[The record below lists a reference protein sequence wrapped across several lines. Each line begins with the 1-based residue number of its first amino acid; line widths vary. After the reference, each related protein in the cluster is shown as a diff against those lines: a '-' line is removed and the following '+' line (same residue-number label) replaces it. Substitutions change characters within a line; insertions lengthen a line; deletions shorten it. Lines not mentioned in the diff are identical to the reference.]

1 MNYIYIPT
9 LNAKYY
15 PISLNLCTAEL
26 NEELQH
32 VESACEAKLAFEPTL
47 FQLMCT
53 QKNILAQIKRDEDNT
68 IVFTG
73 VIKNNISWSDEG
85 DPTPISELK
94 LNISDNTYLLEKKT
108 ASEVSVISSTLKAVV
123 QKIATDCGLTV
134 AEYSDTEQVN
144 IQAFVLDKDKQ
155 YLAALNAIL
164 FQHCY
169 FFKFDANGNLVISSL
184 SNIPE
189 NQIQLTNEDFYLSPS
204 ISKNTKNYD
213 KVNVKYNTLTKK
225 TNEQVFFAGN
235 DLDSESHITPIT
247 IRPGQYYPYESDPVQ
262 EAREGKV
269 QQTFESGYAESYKT
283 YSGETKYRRSQK
295 TTLLYSENHYVVQ
308 DWSGSIEINR
318 TEFGSRQAAV
328 RLRNTSP
335 DQDAQLYQ
343 LAIRAD
349 AFYRASDC
357 SVICGTGSN
366 EFTYES
372 EYIYSSTVAED
383 LAKLLSRFFINTNFK
398 ISGETTRNLQVGS
411 YVKVDTGA
419 SGLMCNCLVLAC
431 SYDEC
436 EEKYS
441 VTLVSYGDISVDITR
456 TQYQSSVGDSNHHI
470 IDSLITG
477 SESSKTLPIP
487 AARVPQNLVAVASKD
502 SITLSCTFANN
513 GISTASKII
522 WAIKKPSQT
531 WASCIQFTSVFDTT
545 YQFNRASDGFPEA
558 SALSDWQV
566 RARSINSFNKLSEWS
581 SPISIDI
588 SNYGTWIPQLPEVT
602 VTEAKRLVSMSFK
615 QPLRADEKELYGEL
629 NYGIL
634 IKKLEDSQWFTP
646 ATDLDPTAS
655 EDNYK
660 DNTSTEV
667 VVSNYFSQ
675 SLPLV
680 GQSTKAYKCYS
691 YTIYSGED
699 LRKNQKTV
707 YKSNLDDYS
716 IPSSADIIYDSDGR
730 TILQVSWNINE
741 DGAVL
746 YFSCER
752 VDMPSPQDTPYLYKI
767 SVTNKTT
774 GVRIQDTKQVSATAR
789 ANSIGD
795 IVANAITANMLAPDA
810 VTADKIAA
818 GTITAEQIAAINLA
832 ANGAM
837 FGDLSAEGFKIDGRN
852 FWAGK
857 FWQFIDEYTG
867 QTITARKGQFWA
879 GGKDEYIHVNPVVN
893 TITGQITGYT
903 IEFKVGNF
911 SVSSQYSSISGD
923 LTIQKDS
930 DSLDR
935 TRITPKGTYYEHRET
950 VSSSWKI
957 INKMDT
963 NGILSSQ
970 LFSQDSLFVSN
981 QNMAQRRLQG
991 FDIGNAYL
999 SQHSDVFHF
1008 DTDVYTQN
1016 GTDKLTITDEPDS
1029 IGHQL
1034 VGAESNSDDID
1045 FTPAILA
1052 VAPYAT
1058 IGKSLYGRYS
1068 AQIAFAATNIFTV
1081 DFWIQYI
1088 YAENQEIFRIGTLD
1102 DKVILKIVSAEP
1114 YFEEGGEIPFNA
1126 EINETRMY
1134 NKLEEQ
1140 TCLFFS
1146 PDEELPFC
1154 MFNSTN
1160 PTPFESIAKKEFN
1173 NSYTYYEKETFEYF
1187 ENYVLK
1193 SVTAI
1198 DYYLNIRVGLY
1209 ERTIPF
1215 NTPADA
1221 HAYILHQGQTSSE
1234 QIELEDLGVS
1244 FRSNEWLHIGIIC
1257 QEQKICVALNNKKVC
1272 FDRYALSAEALDV
1285 TLNNGRNSFILDELL
1300 IDTTVAEDIDMFY
1313 EHTVNRIPWAALDKS
1328 EDYFILSAANKTNFK
1343 TNIFDTD
1350 IFKAKVL
1357 EIINEQ

>member
-15 PISLNLCTAEL
+15 PLSLTLRSAEL

-32 VESACEAKLAFEPTL
+32 VEAYCDARLEFEPVL
-47 FQLMCT
+47 FRLLCT
-53 QKNILAQIKRDEDNT
+53 QKNIPAVIKKDEDNT
-68 IVFTG
+68 VVFSG
-73 VIKNNISWSDEG
+73 IIRNDISWSDEG
-85 DPTPISELK
+85 NPTPISDIQVR
-94 LNISDNTYLLEKKT
+94 ISDNSYLLEKKT
-108 ASEVSVISSTLKAVV
+108 AGEISIISSTLKAVV
-123 QKIATDCGLTV
+123 QKLATDCNITV
-134 AEYSDTEQVN
+134 ADYSDTEQVN

-155 YLAALNAIL
+155 YLTALNAVL

-169 FFKFDANGNLVISSL
+169 FFKFDENGHLVVSKL
-184 SNIPE
+184 SEIPE
-189 NQIQLTNEDFYLSPS
+189 NQIQLTNEDFYTAPK
-204 ISKNTKNYD
+204 ISKSSKNYD

-225 TNEQVFFAGN
+225 RNEQVYFAGN
-235 DLDSESHITPIT
+235 DLDSESHIIPIT
-247 IRPGQYYPYESDPVQ
+247 LRPGQYYPYESDPVQ

-269 QQTFESGYAESYKT
+269 QQTFESGYAESYTT

-295 TTLLYSENHYVVQ
+295 TTLLYTENHYVVQ
-308 DWSGSIEINR
+308 DWAGSIVIDR
-318 TEFGSRQAAV
+318 TEFGSRQASV
-328 RLRNTSP
+328 RLRNTSAT
-335 DQDAQLYQ
+335 QDAQLYQ

-349 AFYRASDC
+349 AYYRTADC
-357 SVICGTGSN
+357 SVACGTGSN

-372 EYIYSSTVAED
+372 EYIYSSSVAEN
-383 LAKLLSRFFINTNFK
+383 LARLLSRFFINTSFK
-398 ISGETTRNLQVGS
+398 ISGAISRSLPVGS
-411 YVKVDTGA
+411 YVKVDTGD
-419 SGLMCNCLVLAC
+419 SGFICNCLVLAC
-431 SYDEC
+431 SYDEY
-436 EEKYS
+436 EQKYS
-441 VTLVSYGDISVDITR
+441 VSLVSYGDVSVDITR
-456 TQYQSSVGDSNHHI
+456 SQYQSSVGDSNYQI

-477 SESSKTLPIP
+477 SESTIKLNIP
-487 AARVPQNLVAVASKD
+487 AARIPQNLVAIASKD

-531 WASCIQFTSVFDTT
+531 WDSCIQFTSTFDTF

-566 RARSINSFNKLSEWS
+566 RAKSINSFNKQSEWS
-581 SPISIDI
+581 ESIFIDV
-588 SNYGTWIPQLPEVT
+588 SNYGTWIPQLPDVS

-615 QPLRADEKELYGEL
+615 QPQRSDLKELYGEL
-629 NYGIL
+629 SYGIL
-634 IKKLEDSQWFTP
+634 IRKSSDSQWYTP

-655 EDNYK
+655 EENYK

-680 GQSTKAYKCYS
+680 GQNLKAYKCYS
-691 YTIYSGED
+691 YTVYPGED
-699 LRKNQKTV
+699 LKKNQKTV

-716 IPSSADIIYDSDGR
+716 IPSSADIVYDSDGR

-867 QTITARKGQFWA
+867 QTITANKGQFWV
-879 GGKDEYIHVNPVVN
+879 GGKEEYIHINPVIN

-911 SVSSQYSSISGD
+911 SVSSQYSSISGE
-923 LTIQKDS
+923 LTIQKNS

-935 TRITPKGTYYEHRET
+935 TRITPNGTYYEHRET
-950 VSSSWKI
+950 VSSSWKT

-970 LFSQDSLFVSN
+970 LFSQDSLFISN

-1008 DTDVYTQN
+1008 DTDVYNQS
-1016 GTDKLTITDEPDS
+1016 GIDKLTIVDEPDTM
-1029 IGHQL
+1029 GHEL
-1034 VGAESNSDDID
+1034 VGADSNSDDID

-1052 VAPYAT
+1052 VAPYST
-1058 IGKSLYGRYS
+1058 IGRSLYGRYS
-1068 AQIAFAATNIFTV
+1068 AQITYAATNIFTV

-1140 TCLFFS
+1140 NCLFFS

-1154 MFNSTN
+1154 MFDTNN

-1173 NSYTYYEKETFEYF
+1173 NSYSYYAKETTDDF
-1187 ENYVLK
+1187 ENYVSK
-1193 SVTAI
+1193 AVTAI

-1221 HAYILHQGQTSSE
+1221 HSYILHQGQTSSE
-1234 QIELEDLGVS
+1234 QTELEELGVS

-1285 TLNNGRNSFILDELL
+1285 ILNQGRNSFILDELL
-1300 IDTTVAEDIDMFY
+1300 IDTTVSEDIDMFY

-1328 EDYFILSAANKTNFK
+1328 ENYFILSAANKTNFK

-1357 EIINEQ
+1357 EIVNEQ